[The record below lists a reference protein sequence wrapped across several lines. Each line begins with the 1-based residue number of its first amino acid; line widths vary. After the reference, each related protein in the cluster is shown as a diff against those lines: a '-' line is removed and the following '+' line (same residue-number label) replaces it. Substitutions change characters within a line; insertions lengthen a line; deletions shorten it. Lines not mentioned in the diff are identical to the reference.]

1 MASGIW
7 GRKTTK
13 VLGEFIV
20 PSATSSANYHINV
33 EQLDSGKEVLT
44 FYKTVESS
52 KAVEDFAFESCK
64 KTTLIL
70 NNRETIIGRD
80 HEELITMIDLS
91 STPKKKMTK
100 EEIEKELGYSI
111 EIIE

>member
-1 MASGIW
+1 MSDGLW

-20 PSATSSANYHINV
+20 PSATSSANYHITV

-44 FYKTVESS
+44 FYKTVVSS
-52 KAVEDFAFESCK
+52 KTVEDPTFEFSK
-64 KTTLIL
+64 NITVIL

-80 HEELITMIDLS
+80 YEDLITMIDLS